1 LTAAAAVFT
10 LNTVRRPWRNV
21 MTASPAELPQP
32 VDRFRDYLL
41 LLARAQLDRRLQAK
55 LDPSDIVQQ
64 SILEAHAC
72 AAQFRGTTSGEQAAW
87 LRQILARNLANAV
100 RDLGRQKRDARREQ
114 SLEQQVE
121 NSSARLE
128 GLLAADQSSPSHQA
142 DRGEQLLRLAGALA
156 ALPEGQREAVEL
168 RHLHGWSLADIA
180 AHLNRSAAA
189 VAGLLHRGL
198 VQLRTLLEEP

>member
-1 LTAAAAVFT
+1 MTAA
-10 LNTVRRPWRNV
+10 
-21 MTASPAELPQP
+21 PAEIPLPL
-32 VDRFRDYLL
+32 DRFRDYLL

-55 LDPSDIVQQ
+55 FDPSDVVQQ

-72 AAQFRGTTSGEQAAW
+72 AAQFRGTTSGELAAW
-87 LRQILARNLANAV
+87 LRQILARNLANLV
-100 RDLGRQKRDARREQ
+100 RDLGRQKRDVRREQ

-128 GLLAADQSSPSHQA
+128 GLLAADQSSPSQQA
-142 DRGEQLLRLAGALA
+142 DQGERLVRLAGALA

-180 AHLNRSAAA
+180 AQLGKSPAA

-198 VQLRTLLEEP
+198 VQLRTLLGEPS